1 MTGKRW
7 IIVGVLFIAAAL
19 LVVILGAVSSLSRF
33 DMQQLVMPGTAEFEM
48 DSAGKLNLAYEPR
61 TTVDGIFYASPTEPT
76 MTFHLESLDGHG
88 EATFRPPLVAVNYSL
103 MGRHGYYIGV
113 AELEMGR
120 WKLTGVT
127 APGDDRSG
135 VYAFGQTSIASIVI
149 PIVIVAIVA
158 AVLAPI
164 GLGLLIVGIVLQV
177 HSRKRTRLTAP
188 ATPRG

>member
-7 IIVGVLFIAAAL
+7 IIGGVLLIAAAIL
-19 LVVILGAVSSLSRF
+19 IVILGVVFSVSRF
-33 DMQQLVMPGTAEFEM
+33 NMTQVVMPGTAEFEM
-48 DSAGKLNLAYEPR
+48 ASAGKLNLAYEPR
-61 TTVDGIFYASPTEPT
+61 TTVDGVLYASPEQPT
-76 MTFHLESLDGHG
+76 ITFHLESLDGDG

-113 AELEMGR
+113 AELESGR
-120 WKLTGVT
+120 WKLTGVA

-135 VYAFGQTSIASIVI
+135 VYAYGQMSVTSIVI
-149 PIVIVAIVA
+149 PILIVSLVA

-177 HSRKRTRLTAP
+177 HSRRRARLTSP
-188 ATPRG
+188 ATPPG